1 MKKRNLFGGALLGA
15 VALGIYLGQ
24 FWKGP
29 GLGGGGAGDELSLTS
44 HQESQVHS
52 GVDRNAVSA
61 PAQMEKSQGEKPAE
75 IDLGLPAQMITIV
88 VHDQKYRLVTGDNPK
103 VGTDLSL
110 EDVKRYAG
118 ETIGSSDG
126 IRVRILK
133 ERDAREGARSDL
145 MAALTQAGLKREEIQ
160 EYSEFV
166 K

>member
-29 GLGGGGAGDELSLTS
+29 GLGGGGAGDTFSLTNGS
-44 HQESQVHS
+44 EQVQS
-52 GVDRNAVSA
+52 GMDRNAVSA
-61 PAQMEKSQGEKPAE
+61 PAQMEKTSGEKPAE
-75 IDLGLPAQMITIV
+75 IDLGLPALMVTIV

-103 VGTDLSL
+103 VGTDLTL
-110 EDVKRYAG
+110 DEVKRYAG
-118 ETIGSSDG
+118 ETVGSADG

-145 MAALTQAGLKREEIQ
+145 IAALAQAGLKREEIQ

-166 K
+166 R